1 MFKPHTKQQELALF
15 SEKPIVLLAT
25 GVQFG
30 KTKVG
35 AYKTLINLN
44 RYIDPGDNFLITSPT
59 YKVLSQS
66 TLPPFL
72 QCVQGLGVYR
82 KQEALFETNWGSK
95 VYFRTATDPDSIVG
109 LTDVRFVWGDEAG
122 LYSQYFWENIQA
134 RAAFRSAQIL
144 LTTSP
149 YALNWVYREL
159 IRPQMKGQ
167 GREDVEY
174 IKAKSIENPFF
185 PKDYY
190 QRMKETMDERRF
202 RMMFG
207 GDWHKM
213 EGLVY
218 DCFDEDHV
226 CIHKFPFPEGTRYYA
241 GIDFGTTNPFALVV
255 RAITPDGN
263 NYQVTESYKVGL
275 TVTDMIAVCKQLLH
289 FYPIELFFCDPANPG
304 YIEEFNRA
312 GIPAVGANN
321 DVRVG
326 IDLHY
331 QLIKSG
337 RYRIFR
343 GDNKNTID
351 EYETYHYPNP
361 KELNDDKDIKE
372 QGPVKQSDHCMD
384 ANRYVT
390 IETYE
395 GLHHKKPQI
404 VNLTHHSERF
414 SSTQERIIARRQP
427 EKDFEA
433 W

>member
-1 MFKPHTKQQELALF
+1 M
-15 SEKPIVLLAT
+15 
-25 GVQFG
+25 
-30 KTKVG
+30 
-35 AYKTLINLN
+35 
-44 RYIDPGDNFLITSPT
+44 
-59 YKVLSQS
+59 
-66 TLPPFL
+66 
-72 QCVQGLGVYR
+72 QGLGVYR
-82 KQEALFETNWGSK
+82 KQDAMFETNWGTR

-109 LTDVRFVWGDEAG
+109 LTDVRFIWCDEAG
-122 LYSQYFWENIQA
+122 LYSQYFWENVQA

-144 LTTSP
+144 ITTSP

-159 IRPQMKGQ
+159 IRPKMKS
-167 GREDVEY
+167 RDARPDVEY
-174 IKAKSIENPFF
+174 IKARSIDNPYF
-185 PKDYY
+185 PREYY
-190 QRMKETMDERRF
+190 ERMKLTMDERRF
-202 RMMFG
+202 KMMFG

-218 DCFDEDHV
+218 DCFDEEKHCV
-226 CIHKFPFPEGTRYYA
+226 TPFHLPQGTKYYA
-241 GIDFGTTNPFALVV
+241 GVDWGTTNPWSLVV
-255 RAITPDGN
+255 RAITPDGYH
-263 NYQVTESYKVGL
+263 YQISESYKTGL
-275 TVTDMIAVCKQLLH
+275 TVLDMIEIAKQKLN
-289 FYPIELFFCDPANPG
+289 FYKIELFFCDPANPG

-312 GIPAVGANN
+312 GIPAVGAQN

-331 QLIKSG
+331 ELIKSG
-337 RYRIFR
+337 RYKLFR

-395 GLHHKKPQI
+395 GLHHKKPQ
-404 VNLTHHSERF
+404 VVSLNTSDKF
-414 SSTQERIIARRQP
+414 SSINERIAARKQP
-427 EKDFEA
+427 ARNFEA